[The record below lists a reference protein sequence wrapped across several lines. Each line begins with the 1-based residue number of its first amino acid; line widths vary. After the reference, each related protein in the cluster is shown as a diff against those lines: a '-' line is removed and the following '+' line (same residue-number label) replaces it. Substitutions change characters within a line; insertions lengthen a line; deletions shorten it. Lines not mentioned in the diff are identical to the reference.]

1 MEMIHMELAKVTS
14 KGRIYLAN
22 SSMAALREAQDAFV
36 GEAERLG
43 LQTDDDVVA
52 LVKEVR
58 KERAVK

>member
-1 MEMIHMELAKVTS
+1 
-14 KGRIYLAN
+14 
-22 SSMAALREAQDAFV
+22 V

-52 LVKEVR
+52 LVRELR